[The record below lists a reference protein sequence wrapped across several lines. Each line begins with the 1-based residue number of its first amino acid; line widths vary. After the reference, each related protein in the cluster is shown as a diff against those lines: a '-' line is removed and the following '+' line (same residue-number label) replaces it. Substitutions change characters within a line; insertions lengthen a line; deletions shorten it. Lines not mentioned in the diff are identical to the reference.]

1 MIDLRKISQRDF
13 GRGREGGLY
22 RCEWRPKHYGET
34 MILNEVN
41 FFSETLGL
49 RSTLYVLL
57 PQRRFLDGKNK
68 RAPKYRTL
76 YLLHGHSDDHTA
88 WMRWSSIEK
97 YAEGLNLAVV
107 MPAVHLSFY
116 TDMVY
121 GGAYWQFISEEVP
134 AVVRN
139 MFSLSSKREDNFVA
153 GLSMGG
159 YGAFKLALTHPER
172 YAAAASL
179 SGAVDIRELV
189 KPHNV
194 PEDKAWLAG
203 MRNVFGDL
211 SKVPGSK
218 HDLFTLAKKA
228 AKAPIKPRLYQCC
241 GTEDFLHADNICF
254 RDAVSKLPLDLTYTD
269 GPGDH
274 KWAYWDARI
283 QDVLQW
289 MFPDRKDLDGL
300 IGI

>member
-1 MIDLRKISQRDF
+1 
-13 GRGREGGLY
+13 
-22 RCEWRPKHYGET
+22 

-49 RSTLYVLL
+49 RSTIYVLL
-57 PQRRFLDGKNK
+57 PQRRLLTGDTKHT
-68 RAPKYRTL
+68 PKYRTL

-97 YAEGLNLAVV
+97 YVEGLNLAVV

-121 GGAYWQFISEEVP
+121 GGKYWQFISEEVP

-139 MFSLSSKREDNFVA
+139 MFSLSTDRKDNFVA

-159 YGAFKLALTHPER
+159 YGAFKLALTHPDR
-172 YAAAASL
+172 FAAAASL
-179 SGAVDIRELV
+179 SGAVDIREVVRGHGQL
-189 KPHNV
+189 
-194 PEDKAWLAG
+194 EDEIWLKG

-211 SKVPGSK
+211 SKVPSSS
-218 HDLFTLAKKA
+218 HDLFALAKKA

-241 GTEDFLHADNICF
+241 GTEDFLYADNIRF
-254 RDAVSKLPLDLTYTD
+254 RDMARKLPFDFTYTD
-269 GPGDH
+269 GPGEH
-274 KWAYWDARI
+274 NWAYWDARI
-283 QDVLQW
+283 QDVLTW
-289 MFPDRKDLDGL
+289 MFSDGKNLEGL